1 MDRTGRQSIRRWC
14 SPQLRRYHALHGR
27 NCGPGPMNTRPPR
40 PRAGRL
46 AYLIGAA
53 NGICAGC
60 ANLLKKIIANGHSR
74 PRAEAR
80 ASREPVAVLCDAQ
93 VIRGNVSRQSRRL
106 SPAAQKAY
114 DHFPQGDDVMCRP
127 CRRRSG
133 AWVVALSLYSAA
145 TAVLGQDSSS
155 QLGVEVAIPAHLQ
168 DGDEFK
174 IPVSQLIAY
183 GSRLFT
189 AKFTI
194 QEGAGRPLSKGTGA
208 PLSDSSSP
216 LVFPRNFDRISAPEA
231 NACSGCH
238 NSPVAGAGGDRVTE
252 VFVLAQR
259 FDHLTFD
266 HDDGIVMR
274 GAVDESGKFVTL
286 DSATNDRKTIGM
298 NGAGFIEMLARQMT
312 ADLRA
317 ERDAT
322 PLASSVQLTS
332 KGISFGV
339 LTHNGDGSWD
349 VSRVQ
354 GLAAPS
360 LTTNGTTPPSLIIRP
375 LHQAGNVVSLRQ
387 FSNTAFNQHHGMQ
400 SEERFG
406 LNTDPDGD
414 GFVNELTV
422 ADLTAVSLFQA
433 TLAVPGR
440 VIPNDPAVERAN
452 RVGEGVFNQIGCAS
466 CHATLALTSENNPG
480 LPGQPGWFYFEP
492 NPYNPATG
500 PNSPNLLLGAPKYP
514 ASAPA
519 VGVDLTSERLP
530 LPRLQARD
538 GRVMV
543 PAYTDLKLHDISATS
558 DPRTDPECE
567 PLDQNQPAGTAAF
580 FAGNCK
586 FITRKLWGF
595 YNQGGAF
602 MHHGKFTTAREAVE
616 AHNGEALPQRQAYDA
631 LPLDLQNDVIEF
643 LKSLQ
648 VLPPNSR
655 SLVVDEN
662 GNPKRWPPG
671 ADSPADR

>member
-1 MDRTGRQSIRRWC
+1 MDRTGRQSIRRWR
-14 SPQLRRYHALHGR
+14 SPQLRRYYALHGR
-27 NCGPGPMNTRPPR
+27 NCEPGPMNTRPPR

-53 NGICAGC
+53 NGICAGW
-60 ANLLKKIIANGHSR
+60 ANLLRKIIANGHSR

-93 VIRGNVSRQSRRL
+93 VIRGNVSRQSRRP

-145 TAVLGQDSSS
+145 TAVLGHDSSS

-194 QEGAGRPLSKGTGA
+194 QEGAGRPMSKGTGA
-208 PLSDSSSP
+208 PLSDPTSP
-216 LVFPRNFDRISAPEA
+216 LVFPRNFNRISGPEA

-238 NSPVAGAGGDRVTE
+238 NVPVAGGGGDRVTE

-266 HDDGIVMR
+266 HTDTITTR
-274 GAVDESGKFVTL
+274 GALDESGKFVTM
-286 DSATNDRKTIGM
+286 DNATNDRKTIGM
-298 NGAGFIEMLARQMT
+298 NGSGFVEMLARQMS
-312 ADLRA
+312 ADLRG

-322 PLASSVQLTS
+322 PPGSAVQLMS

-339 LTHNGDGSWD
+339 LSHNTDGTWD
-349 VSRVQ
+349 VSKVQ

-360 LTTNGTTPPSLIIRP
+360 LSSTSTTPPSLIIRP
-375 LHQAGNVVSLRQ
+375 LHQVGNVISIRQ
-387 FSNTAFNQHHGMQ
+387 FSNNAFNHHHGMQ

-406 LNTDPDGD
+406 LNADPDGD
-414 GFVNELTV
+414 GFTNELTV

-433 TLAVPGR
+433 TMAVPGR

-452 RVGEGVFNQIGCAS
+452 LLGEAVFKQIGCAS
-466 CHATLALTSENNPG
+466 CHAALPLVSNNNPG
-480 LPGQPGWFYFEP
+480 LPGQPGWIYFEP

-500 PNSPNLLLGAPKYP
+500 SNAPNLRLGPVNYP
-514 ASAPA
+514 ATAPA
-519 VGVDLTSERLP
+519 LAVDLTSAALP
-530 LPRLQARD
+530 LPRLQPRN
-538 GRVMV
+538 GQVMV
-543 PAYTDLKLHDISATS
+543 ELYSDLKLHDISATS
-558 DPRTDPECE
+558 NPKADPECE
-567 PLDQNQPAGTAAF
+567 PLDQNQPAGSPAF

-595 YNQGGAF
+595 ITRAG
-602 MHHGKFTTAREAVE
+602 
-616 AHNGEALPQRQAYDA
+616 
-631 LPLDLQNDVIEF
+631 
-643 LKSLQ
+643 
-648 VLPPNSR
+648 R
-655 SLVVDEN
+655 SCIT
-662 GNPKRWPPG
+662 GSSPPPG
-671 ADSPADR
+671 KRSKRITVRRCRSGWRSKHCPGIGRTP